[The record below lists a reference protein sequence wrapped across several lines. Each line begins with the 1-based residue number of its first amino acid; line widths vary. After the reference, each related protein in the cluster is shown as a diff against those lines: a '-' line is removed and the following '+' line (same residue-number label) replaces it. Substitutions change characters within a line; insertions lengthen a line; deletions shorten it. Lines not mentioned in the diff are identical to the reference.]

1 MSSAS
6 TDLLGTLRERGF
18 VQQVTD
24 EAALRALLGSGRV
37 TAYIGFDP
45 TAPSLHVGHL
55 VQVLMLM
62 HLQRAGHRPVVL
74 VGGGTGRVGDPSGK
88 TEMRQL
94 LDEDAIRHNLEKF
107 RRIFARF
114 LDFEDDRAL
123 VVDNADWLLQLR
135 YIEFLR
141 NVGRHFSVNQML
153 TAEAYKLRLE
163 KGLTFLEFNYQ
174 VLQAYDFHVLYER
187 HGCRVQMGGSD
198 QWGNICAGVDL
209 VRRMDGAE
217 VYGLTIPL
225 ITTSDG
231 KKMGKSEKGA
241 VWIDAELYSPYD
253 FFQYWVNVDD
263 RDVERFLKL
272 FTFLP
277 LEEIRA
283 LTQEG
288 GAALRGAKK
297 RLAFEVTELVHGRAE
312 AEKAERAAA
321 ALFSGAGA
329 DLEGAPVTELRR
341 SELPIG
347 ILDLLVR
354 TGLAS
359 SKSDARRLIQ
369 QGGAHLGE
377 ARIEAIDL
385 AVDASRF
392 SEGELL
398 LRAGKRK
405 YHRVK
410 LVDGGDAR

>member
-1 MSSAS
+1 MSSS
-6 TDLLGTLRERGF
+6 PTDLLGTLRERGF

-114 LDFEDDRAL
+114 LDFEGDRAL
-123 VVDNADWLLQLR
+123 VVDNADWLLQLH

-141 NVGRHFSVNQML
+141 HVGRHFSVNQML
-153 TAEAYKLRLE
+153 TAEAYKQRLE

-174 VLQAYDFHVLYER
+174 ILQAYDFHVLHER

-253 FFQYWVNVDD
+253 FFQYWVNIDD

-277 LEEIRA
+277 LEEIRV

-288 GAALRGAKK
+288 GAALRSAKK
-297 RLAFEVTELVHGRAE
+297 RLALEVTELVHGRAE

-321 ALFSGAGA
+321 ALFSGSGA

-354 TGLAS
+354 TGLVS

-369 QGGAHLGE
+369 QGGAQLGE
-377 ARIEAIDL
+377 ARLEAIDL
-385 AVDASRF
+385 AVDASHF
-392 SEGELL
+392 SEAELL

-405 YHRVK
+405 FHRVK